1 MSGKELNIQFGWE
14 YLLAPRE
21 KRTQLENEITITNIN
36 NVKGLEFPFVIVV
49 ANDDLYYINDR
60 NVDIEVKKRNALY
73 MALTRSFI
81 SSFLVIEKN
90 EIAEVI
96 EKLVDISILL
106 HENEAKLTIQKPQ
119 NILKKD
125 LLYGI
130 QATLLKTQDEI
141 IQECFDELELDSTTR
156 AALRSMLRPIRIIA
170 EGTTNKDIIMAKIKE
185 VYSTYIR

>member
-1 MSGKELNIQFGWE
+1 MLIDSIDIFCEV
-14 YLLAPRE
+14 
-21 KRTQLENEITITNIN
+21 TITNIN

-141 IQECFDELELDSTTR
+141 IQECFYELELDSTTR

>member
-1 MSGKELNIQFGWE
+1 
-14 YLLAPRE
+14 
-21 KRTQLENEITITNIN
+21 
-36 NVKGLEFPFVIVV
+36 
-49 ANDDLYYINDR
+49 
-60 NVDIEVKKRNALY
+60 